1 MPRVTWPL
9 QGNRPIVQ
17 VQVVD
22 AASGHMVTC
31 SLLADT
37 GAGGLDAPFELI
49 GRVSDCERYMGLRSS
64 DDVQLGGAI
73 VGSYPIYAL
82 RVQIPAL
89 SFARR
94 VRVVAVPDAA
104 CPAGLDGIA
113 GFRFLSSFTYGN
125 FGDRNR
131 FGLETA

>member
-9 QGNRPIVQ
+9 QPNRPIVQ

-22 AASGHMVTC
+22 ATSGHMVTRT
-31 SLLADT
+31 LLADT
-37 GAGGLDAPFELI
+37 GAGGLDAPFEMIL
-49 GRVSDCERYMGLRSS
+49 RVSDCERYMGLRSS

-73 VGSYPIYAL
+73 VGTYPIYAL
-82 RVQIPAL
+82 RVEIPAL
-89 SFARR
+89 SFARMA
-94 VRVVAVPDAA
+94 RVVAVPDAA

>member
-9 QGNRPIVQ
+9 QRNRPIVE

-22 AASGHMVTC
+22 ATSGHMVTC
-31 SLLADT
+31 SQLADT
-37 GAGGLDAPFELI
+37 GGGGLDAPFELI
-49 GRVSDCERYMGLRSS
+49 LRESDCERYLGLRSS

-89 SFARR
+89 SFARW

-104 CPAGLDGIA
+104 CPAVLDGIA

-125 FGDRNR
+125 FADRNR
-131 FGLETA
+131 FGPETF